1 MSSSQIMFNYEL
13 FILISS
19 DIPSQ
24 GVKSIFK
31 KISEIANRGCS
42 ASFKKHEYLG
52 SRKLA
57 YRIKK
62 YSKARCY
69 IVYFETKPANIP
81 ALSSYLKI
89 NDGVV
94 RNLITKID
102 TIPTSPSPLLAET
115 QPAETAEEKDYQ
127 KACDGPF

>member
-1 MSSSQIMFNYEL
+1 MSSSQVMFNYEL

-31 KISEIANRGCS
+31 KINEIASRGCNS
-42 ASFKKHEYLG
+42 AFKKNEYLG

-69 IVYFETKPANIP
+69 IVCFETKPANIL
-81 ALSSYLKI
+81 AISSYLKI

-94 RNLITKID
+94 RNLITKLEAL
-102 TIPTSPSPLLAET
+102 PTAPSPLLLET
-115 QPAETAEEKDYQ
+115 PAVESPEEREYQ
-127 KACDGPF
+127 KACEGPF

>member
-1 MSSSQIMFNYEL
+1 MSSSQVMFNYEL

-31 KISEIANRGCS
+31 KINEIASRGCGS
-42 ASFKKHEYLG
+42 SFKKNEYLG

-69 IVYFETKPANIP
+69 IVCFETKPANIL
-81 ALSSYLKI
+81 AISSYLKI

-94 RNLITKID
+94 RNLITKIEEL
-102 TIPTSPSPLLAET
+102 PSQPSPLFLET
-115 QPAETAEEKDYQ
+115 SPVETAEEKEYQ
-127 KACDGPF
+127 KACEGPF